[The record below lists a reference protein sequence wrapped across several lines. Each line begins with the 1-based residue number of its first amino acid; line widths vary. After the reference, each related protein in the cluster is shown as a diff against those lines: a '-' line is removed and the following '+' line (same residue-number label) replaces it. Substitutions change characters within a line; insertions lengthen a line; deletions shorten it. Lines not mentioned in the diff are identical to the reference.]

1 MELRTANCAVGF
13 GGQKSHRTLRLC
25 LLRAYLTL
33 TNPHYHRHGQNSI
46 HTPSNMNTLLLP
58 TLLLATTASAITHM
72 NPTMK
77 YVVSNPA
84 PRHEGASQSF
94 ASSSYFEVDSP
105 TLSMQYSEVGGG
117 RSGGGR
123 DGVCVGGGER
133 VGVGGEWVWGGV
145 CYGCGW
151 YPCCWSCC
159 VPSLAVS
166 PLLRLHHTHAHYS
179 K

>member
-1 MELRTANCAVGF
+1 
-13 GGQKSHRTLRLC
+13 
-25 LLRAYLTL
+25 
-33 TNPHYHRHGQNSI
+33 
-46 HTPSNMNTLLLP
+46 MNTLLLP

-123 DGVCVGGGER
+123 GGVLCARVCVCVCVYVGGG
-133 VGVGGEWVWGGV
+133 GVGCEWVWGGV
-145 CYGCGW
+145 CYG
-151 YPCCWSCC
+151 
-159 VPSLAVS
+159 
-166 PLLRLHHTHAHYS
+166 
-179 K
+179 